1 MFGYSVPDCVT
12 FPMSP
17 FLFVIDQNDSFFK
30 PKWILYFKKITF
42 KILNG
47 YDRFQKH
54 DIDIF
59 INDTW
64 QKYAG
69 DAGQTSLLTNKK
81 VNLHFEAGK
90 QEMGIFM
97 H

>member
-1 MFGYSVPDCVT
+1 VPDCVT